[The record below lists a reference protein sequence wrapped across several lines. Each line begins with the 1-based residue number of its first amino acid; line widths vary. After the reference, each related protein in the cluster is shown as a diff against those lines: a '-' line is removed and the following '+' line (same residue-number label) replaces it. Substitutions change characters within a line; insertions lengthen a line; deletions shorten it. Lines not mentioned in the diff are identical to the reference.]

1 MSVPLL
7 ASFLAD
13 MRNFPH
19 EKLSQTVDSS
29 RIFLVTTRHNRC
41 TKQVVTG
48 VGRAQWQAFK
58 GTAWL
63 GCGRITMLEK
73 RSDRDLKQRVLR
85 EMKWDSRIDWASI
98 NVEVNDAVATLTG
111 AVPSYAQ
118 KIAAQDAAHRVAG
131 VLDVA
136 NDIEV
141 RPLDR
146 FIRTD
151 SEIAGAVRNAL
162 EWDALVP
169 NELIQSTVSDGW
181 VTLEGEVDFWR
192 ERNDAE
198 RAIRQLAGV
207 IGVINKI
214 TIRKQEVNAKQLRE
228 EIEFALERRADREA
242 ARLRI
247 EVNDG
252 AVDLWGRVHSWQ
264 EKRAV
269 LGSISHAPGVTQ
281 VRDHVRIDPYF

>member
-1 MSVPLL
+1 
-7 ASFLAD
+7 
-13 MRNFPH
+13 
-19 EKLSQTVDSS
+19 
-29 RIFLVTTRHNRC
+29 
-41 TKQVVTG
+41 
-48 VGRAQWQAFK
+48 
-58 GTAWL
+58 
-63 GCGRITMLEK
+63 MLEK

-85 EMKWDSRIDWASI
+85 ELKWDSRIDWASI
-98 NVEVNDAVATLTG
+98 NVEVNDAVVTLTG
-111 AVPSYAQ
+111 AVRSYAQ

-141 RPLDR
+141 LPLDG

-169 NELIQSTVSDGW
+169 NELIQSTVTNGW
-181 VTLEGEVDFWR
+181 ITLEGEVDYWR

-207 IGVINKI
+207 VGVINKI
-214 TIRKQEVNAKQLRE
+214 TIRKQEVNAKQLRK

-242 ARLRI
+242 ERLRI